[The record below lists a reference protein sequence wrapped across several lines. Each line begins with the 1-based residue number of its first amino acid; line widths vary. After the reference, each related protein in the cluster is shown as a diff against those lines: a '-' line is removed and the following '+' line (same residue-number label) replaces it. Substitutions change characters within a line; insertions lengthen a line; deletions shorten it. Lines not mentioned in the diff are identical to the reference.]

1 MTVWGTIK
9 EVPEGKTV
17 SQSRKSVGGPILIT
31 LLPQAPGGH
40 ELAADYWELVG
51 SSPAGGAE
59 NLVNEESHID
69 VQLDQRHMMLRG
81 DTVREKES
89 EGGREKKT

>member
-1 MTVWGTIK
+1 MYLLLTV
-9 EVPEGKTV
+9 
-17 SQSRKSVGGPILIT
+17 T
-31 LLPQAPGGH
+31 LRHPGGH

-89 EGGREKKT
+89 EGGREKKTEGGREKKT